1 MKTKFYALFLSVFLF
16 ACKEAPKEKICVPR
30 PLTQN
35 EDFNSYPKHPEDVLK
50 LVRVEEQVQNNGG
63 TKTLSGVTFKDSL
76 MRIQP
81 DAKDKTFLKDRFAL
95 AEMVNTQQT
104 CALVQLEGSLKVQAP
119 FFLIAAKDGNA
130 EVISLYRASNG
141 GNDQQF
147 TKGMVRVGKS
157 GYLINNDYF
166 LTTVNAKIFPITRQ
180 NEEERI
186 QGQYFMNSKDKTTLV
201 FLTKDSFYQVHYP
214 SGSVYNAPLPKKAP
228 REVAN
233 IYKYIQDNYR
243 WVKNGKGI
251 EFLQYVDDDVIVD
264 MTRKLK

>member
-1 MKTKFYALFLSVFLF
+1 MKTKFYALVLTIFLL
-16 ACKEAPKEKICVPR
+16 ACNESPKEKIYIPR
-30 PLTQN
+30 PLTSK
-35 EDFNSYPKHPEDVLK
+35 EDFNNYPKNPDDVLK
-50 LVRVEEQVQNNGG
+50 LVKAQEQGDQSDHGSASS
-63 TKTLSGVTFKDSL
+63 LTFKDSL
-76 MRIQP
+76 IKIQP
-81 DAKDKTFLKDRFAL
+81 DAKDKSFLKDRFAL
-95 AEMVNTQQT
+95 AELVNTQQT
-104 CALVQLEGSLKVQAP
+104 CALVQLKGSLKVQAP
-119 FFLIAAKDGNA
+119 FFLIAAKDGKA
-130 EVISLYRASNG
+130 EVISLYRPSNG
-141 GNDQQF
+141 ALDQQF
-147 TKGMVRVGKS
+147 TKGMTRVGKS

-166 LTTVNAKIFPITRQ
+166 ITTVNARVFPITRR

-251 EFLQYVDDDVIVD
+251 EFLQYVDSDVIVD
-264 MTRKLK
+264 MTRKFK